1 MFEGFSDVENMNNSF
16 GFVKMK
22 FYDLFDKQKKI
33 DLLND
38 RIAIA
43 LGVQIERT

>member
-1 MFEGFSDVENMNNSF
+1 MFEGFSLSENMNNSF

-33 DLLND
+33 NLLNE
-38 RIAIA
+38 RIALS
-43 LGVQIERT
+43 LGVNLERT